1 MMKWYYEWRLKRVR
15 AEITVLQA
23 ETSVRLA
30 DDYTAHSR
38 LRVLTRL
45 AEGLQR
51 RLGKDAALASGRAS
65 ADTTKAGLSPALNPV
80 MHAVVNP
87 SPVAPAEVAPPA
99 KEAA

>member
-15 AEITVLQA
+15 AEIAVLQA

-51 RLGKDAALASGRAS
+51 RLGKHVAVRGAATTTS
-65 ADTTKAGLSPALNPV
+65 ATVA
-80 MHAVVNP
+80 
-87 SPVAPAEVAPPA
+87 APAQAAPAATAELAPAVA